1 MPVRFSR
8 YELRPDFE
16 HVRQIV
22 NAKIYASLKDLDNIT
37 YWHHRR
43 LTEEKCF
50 AKDGVHM
57 SAVGMPRYVGSM
69 RLAAIRALRAVN
81 ERLQ

>member
-1 MPVRFSR
+1 M
-8 YELRPDFE
+8 RPDFE
-16 HVRQIV
+16 CVRQIA
-22 NAKIYASLKDLDNIT
+22 NDKMYASITDLDYIT

-69 RLAAIRALRAVN
+69 RLAAIRAVN